1 MEHRRDGAST
11 PGAVQARG
19 GLMGR
24 YQPKRKLYQLRFE
37 DHPGFEVTMGGLS
50 IEGFMSLAR
59 QAAGMQGLDLA
70 AMKGPELEQAL
81 ESVDGLFTRFAKS
94 LKAWNLDDDG
104 QPGPET
110 ADGVRGQELDFI
122 LEITMAWMDAIA
134 SGDIPLPQPAN
145 GSGTFP
151 EEST

>member
-1 MEHRRDGAST
+1 
-11 PGAVQARG
+11 
-19 GLMGR
+19 MGR

-50 IEGFMSLAR
+50 IDGFMSLAR

-94 LKAWNLDDDG
+94 LKAWNLDDDDG
-104 QPGPET
+104 RPVPET
-110 ADGVRGQELDFI
+110 AAGVRGQELDFI

-134 SGDIPLPQPAN
+134 SVDIPLPQPAN
-145 GSGTFP
+145 EPETFP
-151 EEST
+151 EGSIPMEPLSPSLMS

>member
-1 MEHRRDGAST
+1 
-11 PGAVQARG
+11 
-19 GLMGR
+19 
-24 YQPKRKLYQLRFE
+24 
-37 DHPGFEVTMGGLS
+37 MGGLS

-59 QAAGMQGLDLA
+59 QAAGMQGLDLSV
-70 AMKGPELEQAL
+70 MKGADLEQAL

-94 LKAWNLDDDG
+94 LKAWNLDDDDG
-104 QPGPET
+104 RPVPET

-134 SGDIPLPQPAN
+134 SVDIPLPQPAN

-151 EEST
+151 EGSIPMEPLSQSLPS

>member
-1 MEHRRDGAST
+1 MT
-11 PGAVQARG
+11 
-19 GLMGR
+19 R

-59 QAAGMQGLDLA
+59 QAAGMQGLDLS
-70 AMKGPELEQAL
+70 AMKGADLEQAL

-94 LKAWNLDDDG
+94 LKAWNLDDDDD
-104 QPGPET
+104 QPVPET
-110 ADGVRGQELDFI
+110 ADGVRSQDLDFI

-134 SGDIPLPQPAN
+134 SVDIPLPQPAN

-151 EEST
+151 EGSLPMEPLSASQPS